1 MERRAA
7 TPIGEARRAAI
18 IEAGLRLFLAR
29 GLTATT
35 LKEIQ
40 RESGSSTGSLYHQ
53 FKNKEA
59 LAGAVYADCS
69 VRHQRAFLDELG
81 RHDDPE
87 AAVKGVVRMH
97 VAWCVENPGMARFLA
112 TISEPAVL
120 EAAEDE
126 LRDGNERF
134 AAAVRAWWRPHA
146 HYGALRPLTAAQS
159 LALWLGPAQ
168 EWIRAWLLGA
178 FEEPPSEAE
187 VELLADAAWLCLRED
202 GVPGG

>member
-1 MERRAA
+1 MEAKAA
-7 TPIGEARRAAI
+7 TPIGQARREAI
-18 IEAGLRLFLAR
+18 IEAALHQFLAK

-40 RESGSSTGSLYHQ
+40 RESGSSTGSLYHL
-53 FKNKEA
+53 FKSKEA

-69 VRHQRAFLDELG
+69 VRHQRAFIDELG

-87 AAVKGVVRMH
+87 EAVKGIVRMH
-97 VAWCVENPGMARFLA
+97 IGWCVENPGMARFLA

-120 EAAEDE
+120 EAAEAE
-126 LRDGNERF
+126 LKQGNERF
-134 AAAVRAWWRPHA
+134 AAAVRDWWRPHA

-178 FEEPPSEAE
+178 FEGPPSKPEIE
-187 VELLADAAWLCLRED
+187 MLADAAWLCLRE
-202 GVPGG
+202 GAGA

>member
-1 MERRAA
+1 MESKTT
-7 TPIGEARRAAI
+7 TPTGQARRAAI
-18 IEAGLRLFLAR
+18 IDAALRQFLDR

-53 FKNKEA
+53 FKSKEA

-69 VRHQRAFLDELG
+69 SRHQRAFLDELD
-81 RHDDPE
+81 RHDDAE
-87 AAVKGVVRMH
+87 AAVKGIVRMH
-97 VAWCVENPGMARFLA
+97 IAWCVENPGMARFLA

-120 EAAEDE
+120 EAAEAE
-126 LRDGNERF
+126 LKQGNERF

-146 HYGALRPLTAAQS
+146 HYGTLRPLTAPQS

-178 FEEPPSEAE
+178 FEQPPSDAE
-187 VELLADAAWLCLRED
+187 IEMLADAAWLCLRE
-202 GVPGG
+202 GGSS

>member
-1 MERRAA
+1 MEKIA
-7 TPIGEARRAAI
+7 TPIGRARRDAI
-18 IEAGLRLFLAR
+18 IEAALHQFLAQ

-53 FKNKEA
+53 FKSKEA

-69 VRHQRAFLDELG
+69 ATHQAAFLEEL
-81 RHDDPE
+81 RRYDDPE
-87 AAVKGVVRMH
+87 QSVKGIVRMH
-97 VAWCVENPGMARFLA
+97 VAWCVENPGRARFLA

-120 EAAEDE
+120 EAAAAE
-126 LRDGNERF
+126 LKEGNERF

-146 HYGALRPLTAAQS
+146 HYGALRPLTAPQS

-178 FEEPPSEAE
+178 FEKPPSEAE
-187 VELLADAAWLCLRED
+187 IELLADAAWLCLRAD
-202 GVPGG
+202 GD